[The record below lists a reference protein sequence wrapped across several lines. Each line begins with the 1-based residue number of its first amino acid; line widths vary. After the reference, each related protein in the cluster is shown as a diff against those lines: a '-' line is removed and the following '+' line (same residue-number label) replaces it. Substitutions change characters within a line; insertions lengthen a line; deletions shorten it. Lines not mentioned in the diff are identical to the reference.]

1 MATKREAAGVMAEE
15 QEAVAEK
22 ATATKKESKFTVLK
36 LRENSIHLFGVSQS
50 TFDGAMYGH
59 DEGEYTINEV
69 KGILNEWLYGKGG
82 KK

>member
-1 MATKREAAGVMAEE
+1 MATKREATGVAAEE
-15 QEAVAEK
+15 QVAVEK
-22 ATATKKESKFTVLK
+22 STATIKEPKYTVEK

-59 DEGEYTINEV
+59 NEGEYTINEV
-69 KGILNEWLYGKGG
+69 KGILNEWLYGEGG

>member
-1 MATKREAAGVMAEE
+1 MATKRETAGAMAEE
-15 QEAVAEK
+15 QEAAVEK
-22 ATATKKESKFTVLK
+22 ATATKKEPKYTVVK

-59 DEGEYTINEV
+59 NEGEYTINEV
-69 KGILNEWLYGKGG
+69 KDILNEWLYGKGG

>member
-1 MATKREAAGVMAEE
+1 M
-15 QEAVAEK
+15 
-22 ATATKKESKFTVLK
+22 ATKKEATGVAAEEQVAVEKSTATIKEPKFTVGK

-50 TFDGAMYGH
+50 TFDGAMYGK

-69 KGILNEWLYGKGG
+69 KDILNEWLYGEGG

>member
-1 MATKREAAGVMAEE
+1 MATKRETAGVMADE
-15 QEAVAEK
+15 QGAAVEK
-22 ATATKKESKFTVLK
+22 TAATPKEPKFTVVK

-59 DEGEYTINEV
+59 NEGEYTINEV